1 MAAFL
6 TRSPPCPPSP
16 PSILSI
22 ASEPYQPPRIQL
34 RDSPVPRPVVVSE
47 TLPTEFHAPTPC
59 VASPRIIEIS
69 PPQAASLSHSTSNA
83 SSIESYLS
91 SHHSDDDIL
100 EEEEEWT
107 ITHSLQVQYDDD
119 DVESILPGGEPP
131 SSPTSSSTFSSSPE
145 SSPST
150 MLSSESTARPVTPPD
165 VEDRTLFDIKN
176 KLDVLEDGQRTAR
189 DLLERLGDREFP
201 MPEDHTPEL
210 ADCMQRIEDIL
221 RDLVDQGHPRGAPLV
236 FDVLPSVRPES
247 MGSTSSSLG
256 RLASILRNI
265 ASDEKRPQ
273 VHVPFASCEGP
284 SMVE

>member
-1 MAAFL
+1 MRTIQSISTRKETDLGRDLERLAEDLRAYDQARGLENEGLGDNIRALRDKLRDLATYL
-6 TRSPPCPPSP
+6 TRLPPRPRSPA
-16 PSILSI
+16 SIVSL
-22 ASEPYQPPRIQL
+22 ASEPQRHPRIQL
-34 RDSPVPRPVVVSE
+34 RDSPVPRLDIIPE
-47 TLPTEFHAPTPC
+47 IRLTGPRAAPAPHTE
-59 VASPRIIEIS
+59 SPQVIEIS
-69 PPQAASLSHSTSNA
+69 APAASLSHSTSNA

-107 ITHSLQVQYDDD
+107 ITHSLQVQDDDD

-150 MLSSESTARPVTPPD
+150 MSSSESTARPVTPPD

-201 MPEDHTPEL
+201 MQEDHTPEL
-210 ADCMQRIEDIL
+210 ADRM
-221 RDLVDQGHPRGAPLV
+221 
-236 FDVLPSVRPES
+236 
-247 MGSTSSSLG
+247 
-256 RLASILRNI
+256 
-265 ASDEKRPQ
+265 
-273 VHVPFASCEGP
+273 
-284 SMVE
+284 